1 MIYRRLMQSVILSAV
16 FALAIGAGADTLMDT
31 LLRVAGLTAAPAQL
45 RGPGDE
51 IEAGN
56 IWIAN
61 LERGNVS
68 ALTTGGGYCSPVFSP
83 RDGSVYALKGD
94 TVVRF
99 PANNGNAAVVQKV
112 AGALKLVG
120 FDGKNGD
127 AIVVLLDSGSAGSP
141 LAVVSLKSGR
151 MTPLPYN
158 AKSEDQRRM
167 LAQIRGQRR
176 VYGDTS
182 VYTKT
187 ESKRGL
193 SRPIEWTDVYLR
205 RGDAEPQ
212 NISRCDGVNCTQPA
226 LSPDGRRIAFV
237 KTEG

>member
-1 MIYRRLMQSVILSAV
+1 MIYRRLIQFVILSGGM
-16 FALAIGAGADTLMDT
+16 ALATGAGADTLMDR

-51 IEAGN
+51 VETGN

-61 LERGNVS
+61 LERGTAS
-68 ALTTGGGYCSPVFSP
+68 ALTSDGGYRSPVVSP
-83 RDGSVYALKGD
+83 ADGSVYALKGE

-99 PANNGNAAVVQKV
+99 PASNGKGAVVQKV
-112 AGALKLVG
+112 TGALKLVG
-120 FDGKNGD
+120 FEGKNGD
-127 AIVVLLDSGSAGSP
+127 EIIVLVDSGPAGSP
-141 LAVVSLKSGR
+141 LGVVSLKSGR
-151 MTPLPYN
+151 VTPLPYN
-158 AKSEDQRRM
+158 ANSEDQRRM

-182 VYTKT
+182 VYTKS

-193 SRPIEWTDVYLR
+193 SRLIEWTDVYLK

-212 NISRCDGVNCTQPA
+212 NISLCDGVNCAQPA
-226 LSPDGRRIAFV
+226 LSPDGRRLAFI
-237 KTEG
+237 KTGG

>member
-1 MIYRRLMQSVILSAV
+1 MIYRRLIQSVILSGGM
-16 FALAIGAGADTLMDT
+16 ALAIGAGADTLMDK

-51 IEAGN
+51 VETGN

-61 LERGNVS
+61 LERRTAS
-68 ALTTGGGYCSPVFSP
+68 ALTSDGGYRSPVFSP
-83 RDGSVYALKGD
+83 ADGSVYALKGD

-99 PANNGNAAVVQKV
+99 PASNGKAAVVQKV
-112 AGALKLVG
+112 TGALKLVG
-120 FDGKNGD
+120 FEDKNGD
-127 AIVVLLDSGSAGSP
+127 EIIVLVDSGAAGSP
-141 LAVVSLKSGR
+141 LGVVSLKSGR
-151 MTPLPYN
+151 VVPLPYN
-158 AKSEDQRRM
+158 ANSEDQRRM

-176 VYGDTS
+176 VYDGTS

-193 SRPIEWTDVYLR
+193 SRMIEWTDVYLR

-212 NISRCDGVNCTQPA
+212 NISSCDGVNCVQPA
-226 LSPDGRRIAFV
+226 LSPDGRRLAFI
-237 KTEG
+237 KTGE

>member
-1 MIYRRLMQSVILSAV
+1 MIHRRLIQSVILSGGM
-16 FALAIGAGADTLMDT
+16 ALAIGARGDTLMDK

-51 IEAGN
+51 VETGN

-61 LERGNVS
+61 LERRSAS
-68 ALTTGGGYCSPVFSP
+68 ALTSDGGYRSPVFSP
-83 RDGSVYALKGD
+83 VDGSVYALKED

-99 PANNGNAAVVQKV
+99 PASNGKATAVQKV
-112 AGALKLVG
+112 TGALKLVG
-120 FDGKNGD
+120 FEGKNGD
-127 AIVVLLDSGSAGSP
+127 EIIVLVDSGAAGSP
-141 LAVVSLKSGR
+141 LGIVSLKSGR
-151 MTPLPYN
+151 VAPLPYN
-158 AKSEDQRRM
+158 ANSEDQRRM

-176 VYGDTS
+176 VYDDTS

-193 SRPIEWTDVYLR
+193 SRLIEWTDVYLR

-212 NISRCDGVNCTQPA
+212 NVSSCDGVNCVQPA
-226 LSPDGRRIAFV
+226 LSPDGRRLAFI
-237 KTEG
+237 KTGG